1 MQQLIRPSN
10 QVIMGTS
17 HRHKPAGNPNWG
29 KTSNSVTQIANNI
42 VESKK
47 LDNNPPTTM
56 TTSAIEKR
64 QAKIGNRVFNH
75 YRSSVRNLVRSA
87 GGRKSVASGVSKVM
101 GRSGVYYAN
110 AFTSTFQDIAQKGL
124 NSWLKD
130 HGILSIEGKTTKEV
144 LDILSNFMDDYF
156 TGIDDTAAREA
167 LEAVKDKV
175 AKSVEQN
182 NGDFDTTIQEIVSGE
197 IIKDYLDE
205 FFGVYIYSH
214 LSQSFF
220 EKIQKEKGYDIA
232 IETMQE
238 IRDLIID
245 DVKRSYIDRPIGT
258 IDWKGIEGK
267 KFINEE
273 FNRIIKI
280 LTNNED

>member
-1 MQQLIRPSN
+1 
-10 QVIMGTS
+10 MGTS

-42 VESKK
+42 AESQK
-47 LDNNPPTTM
+47 LENNPPATM
-56 TTSAIEKR
+56 NSSAIEKR
-64 QAKIGNRVFNH
+64 QAVVGNRISNH

-87 GGRKSVASGVSKVM
+87 GGRKTVASGTSKVL
-101 GRSGVYYAN
+101 GRSGIFYAN
-110 AFTSTFQDIAQKGL
+110 AFTSTFQDIAEKGL
-124 NSWLKD
+124 DSWLKD
-130 HGILSIEGKTTKEV
+130 HGIFSIEGKTTKEI
-144 LDILSNFMDDYF
+144 LDILSSFMDDYF
-156 TGIDDTAAREA
+156 TGLDDTAAREA

-182 NGDFDTTIQEIVSGE
+182 DGDFDATIQEILSGE
-197 IIKDYLDE
+197 VIRDYLDE

-232 IETMQE
+232 IDTMQE

-245 DVKRSYIDRPIGT
+245 DVKRSNADSSIGT